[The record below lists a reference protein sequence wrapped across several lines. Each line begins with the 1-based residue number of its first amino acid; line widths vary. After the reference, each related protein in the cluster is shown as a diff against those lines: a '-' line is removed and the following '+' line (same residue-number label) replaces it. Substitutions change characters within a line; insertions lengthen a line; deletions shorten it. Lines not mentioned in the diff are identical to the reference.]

1 MEGLVE
7 LGAQLK
13 ALIVTCKQTP
23 SKEKKTKTK
32 TKKTGCYRG
41 RNKVAMLTPDEVK
54 GIIPSKHAENW
65 TLGGPH

>member
-23 SKEKKTKTK
+23 SKKNKTK

-54 GIIPSKHAENW
+54 GIIP
-65 TLGGPH
+65 T